1 MKIAVASAD
10 GVSISQHFGRSAC
23 FIVFEVKDGK
33 ITSRDV
39 RENTYTAFARGKCED
54 GTTQHHDQPHSHA
67 EVVSALRE
75 CGVVLCRGM
84 GQRAAAEL
92 KANGIQPFVID
103 SACSPEDAVA
113 AYLGGRLKIAGD
125 FCRCHE

>member
-33 ITSRDV
+33 ITGRQVRD
-39 RENTYTAFARGKCED
+39 NIYTAFARGKCED
-54 GTTQHHDQPHSHA
+54 GAPHHHSQPHSHA
-67 EVVSALRE
+67 DVVSALRE
-75 CGVVLCRGM
+75 CDVVLCLGM
-84 GQRAAAEL
+84 GQRAAVDL
-92 KANGIQPFVID
+92 KANGIRPFVID

-113 AYLGGRLKIAGD
+113 AYLAGTLRIAGD
-125 FCRCHE
+125 FCGCHE

>member
-10 GVSISQHFGRSAC
+10 GVCISRHFGRSAC

-39 RENTYTAFARGKCED
+39 RDNIYTAFARGKCED
-54 GTTQHHDQPHSHA
+54 GTTQRHDQPHSHA
-67 EVVSALRE
+67 DVVSALHE
-75 CGVVLCRGM
+75 CDVVLCLGM
-84 GQRAAAEL
+84 GQRAAADL

-103 SACSPEDAVA
+103 SAFSPEDGVA
-113 AYLGGRLKIAGD
+113 AYLGGTLRIAGD
-125 FCRCHE
+125 FCGCHE